1 MPTAMQIELD
11 ERTLNWQQL
20 VRTYVER
27 ELIPWEVTAE
37 LNGGELPPEVLRR
50 IQSEALRLGLPGMD
64 APVDRGGLGLSMV
77 DQVAAWEMLG
87 RVTNA
92 LCWCFPE
99 AQSWMY
105 EACAD
110 SQYQLET
117 YIRPLLEGKRREAY
131 AITEAESGSHE
142 VVNTSAR
149 PTAGG
154 YLLNGEKWF
163 VTSGNLADFLFVQ
176 AKVAAADNAPVGDTL
191 FIVDLDSPGIEIVEN
206 PLFSHTFA
214 SHHPTYRFTDVLVPE
229 RNRIGGGRSGMDY
242 SRAWFR
248 HERMTIAARMLGA
261 ATRMIEEATAWASQ
275 RQILEEKLIDKQAVQ
290 FMLADCCTELW
301 AARLMVYEAARAHDR
316 GGIEPRSLH
325 VRCSMAKL
333 YATEMANRVADRCLQ
348 IWGGRGYR
356 RDNAVERFFREVRVD
371 RIWEGSS
378 EIQRMIIAGALARR
392 GLDAM

>member
-1 MPTAMQIELD
+1 MQLELP
-11 ERTLNWQQL
+11 EETLAWQQR
-20 VRTYVER
+20 VRQYAEQ

-37 LNGGELPPEVLRR
+37 LNSGELPAEVMEQILSTA
-50 IQSEALRLGLPGMD
+50 IELGLPGMD
-64 APVDRGGLGLSMV
+64 APTSHGGLGLSML
-77 DQVAAWEMLG
+77 DQVAAWEVLG

-117 YIRPLLEGKRREAY
+117 YIQPLLEGRRREAY

-142 VVNTSAR
+142 VVNT
-149 PTAGG
+149 TAALSSGN
-154 YLLNGEKWF
+154 YLINGEKWF

-176 AKVAAADNAPVGDTL
+176 AKAGDDGDAL
-191 FIVDLDSPGIEIVEN
+191 FIVDSNSPGIEMVEN
-206 PLFSHTFA
+206 PVFSHTFP
-214 SHHPTYRFTDVLVPE
+214 SHHPTYRFTNVSVPE
-229 RNRIGGGRSGMDY
+229 RNRIGGNGSGMDY

-261 ATRMIEEATAWASQ
+261 ATRMIEEATEWAKS
-275 RQILEEKLIDKQAVQ
+275 RQILDEKLIDKQAIQ
-290 FMLADCCTELW
+290 FMLADCSTELW
-301 AARLMVYEAARAHDR
+301 AARLMVYEAAQAHDR
-316 GGIEPRSLH
+316 QGANVKSLH

-356 RDNAVERFFREVRVD
+356 RDNAVERFYREVRVD

-378 EIQRMIIAGALARR
+378 EIQRMIIASALARR
-392 GLDAM
+392 GLDGM

>member
-1 MPTAMQIELD
+1 MQLELD
-11 ERTLNWQQL
+11 AATLSWQQL
-20 VRTYVER
+20 VRDYVER

-37 LNGGELPPEVLRR
+37 LNGGELPRDVLQR
-50 IQSEALRLGLPGMD
+50 IQDEAIRLGLPGMD
-64 APVDRGGLGLSMV
+64 APADHGGLGLSMV

-105 EACAD
+105 EACGD
-110 SQYQLET
+110 SRYQLET
-117 YIRPLLEGKRREAY
+117 YVQPLLEGRRREAY

-142 VVNTSAR
+142 VVNT
-149 PTAGG
+149 TATQTADG
-154 YLLNGEKWF
+154 YLINGEKWF

-176 AKVAAADNAPVGDTL
+176 AKAGAGGDAL
-191 FIVDLDSPGIEIVEN
+191 FIVDKDSPGIEVVEN
-206 PLFSHTFA
+206 PLFSHTFP
-214 SHHPTYRFTDVLVPE
+214 SHHPTYRFTDVAVPA
-229 RNRIGGGRSGMDY
+229 RNRIGGKRSGMEY
-242 SRAWFR
+242 SRSWFR

-275 RQILEEKLIDKQAVQ
+275 RQILDEKLIDKQAVQ
-290 FMLADCCTELW
+290 FMLADCSTELW

-316 GGIEPRSLH
+316 GGVDPKSLH

-378 EIQRMIIAGALARR
+378 EIQRMIIASALAKR

>member
-1 MPTAMQIELD
+1 MQIELD
-11 ERTLNWQQL
+11 ESTRNWQQL
-20 VRTYVER
+20 VRRYVDS

-37 LNGGELPPEVLRR
+37 LNGGELPAEVMLR
-50 IQSEALRLGLPGMD
+50 IQGEAIKLGLPGMD
-64 APVDRGGLGLSMV
+64 APANRGGLGLSMV

-87 RVTNA
+87 RATNA

-105 EACAD
+105 EACGD

-117 YIRPLLEGKRREAY
+117 YIQPLLAGSRREAY

-142 VVNTSAR
+142 VVNSPAT
-149 PTAGG
+149 PTTDG
-154 YLLNGEKWF
+154 YLVNGEKWF

-176 AKVAAADNAPVGDTL
+176 ARAGDDGDTL
-191 FIVDLDSPGIEIVEN
+191 FIVDIDSPGIAIVEN
-206 PLFSHTFA
+206 PLFSHTFP
-214 SHHPTYRFTDVLVPE
+214 SHHPTYRFTDVAVPE
-229 RNRIGGGRSGMDY
+229 RNRIGGTHSGMDY
-242 SRAWFR
+242 SRSWFR

-261 ATRMIEEATAWASQ
+261 ATRMIEEATEWASQ
-275 RQILEEKLIDKQAVQ
+275 RQILDEKLIDKQAVQ
-290 FMLADCCTELW
+290 FMLADSSTELW

-316 GGIEPRSLH
+316 GGVDLKSLH

-378 EIQRMIIAGALARR
+378 EIQRMIIASGLAKR
-392 GLDAM
+392 GLDGM

>member
-1 MPTAMQIELD
+1 MQIELP
-11 ERTLNWQQL
+11 EATLTWQQQ
-20 VRTYVER
+20 VRQYVEQ

-37 LNGGELPPEVLRR
+37 LNDGELPAEVMRR
-50 IQSEALRLGLPGMD
+50 ILDQAIELGLPGMD
-64 APVDRGGLGLSMV
+64 APASHGGLGLSMV
-77 DQVAAWEMLG
+77 DQVAAWEVLG

-105 EACAD
+105 EACGD
-110 SQYQLET
+110 SQHQLES
-117 YIRPLLEGKRREAY
+117 YIKPLLEGRRREAY

-142 VVNTSAR
+142 VVNA
-149 PTAGG
+149 TATKAEGG
-154 YLLNGEKWF
+154 YLINGEKWF

-176 AKVAAADNAPVGDTL
+176 ARVGDDGDAL
-191 FIVDLDSPGIEIVEN
+191 FIVDMDSAGIEVVEN
-206 PLFSHTFA
+206 PRFSHTFP
-214 SHHPTYRFTDVLVPE
+214 SHHPTYRFANVSVPE
-229 RNRIGGGRSGMDY
+229 CNRIGGAGSGMDY

-261 ATRMIEEATAWASQ
+261 ATRMIEEATEWAKS
-275 RQILEEKLIDKQAVQ
+275 RQILDEKLIDKQAVQ
-290 FMLADCCTELW
+290 FMLADCSTELW
-301 AARLMVYEAARAHDR
+301 AARLMVYEAAQAHDR
-316 GGIEPRSLH
+316 EAADLKSLH

-356 RDNAVERFFREVRVD
+356 RDNAVERFYREVRVD

-378 EIQRMIIAGALARR
+378 EIQRMIIANALARR
-392 GLDAM
+392 GLDGM

>member
-1 MPTAMQIELD
+1 MQLELP
-11 ERTLNWQQL
+11 ETTRAWQNL
-20 VRTYVER
+20 VRQYAEQ

-37 LNGGELPPEVLRR
+37 LNAGELPAEVMGEILAKA
-50 IQSEALRLGLPGMD
+50 IDLGLPGMD
-64 APVDRGGLGLSMV
+64 APTSHGGLGLSMV
-77 DQVAAWEMLG
+77 DQVAAWEVLG

-110 SQYQLET
+110 SPYQLET
-117 YIRPLLEGKRREAY
+117 YIRPLLDGKRREAY

-142 VVNTSAR
+142 VVNTTAAESA
-149 PTAGG
+149 GN
-154 YLLNGEKWF
+154 YLINGEKWF

-176 AKVAAADNAPVGDTL
+176 AKVGDDGDAL
-191 FIVDLDSPGIEIVEN
+191 FIVDMDSPGIEMVEN
-206 PLFSHTFA
+206 PVFSHTFP
-214 SHHPTYRFTDVLVPE
+214 SHHPTYSFSNVSVPK

-248 HERMTIAARMLGA
+248 HERMTIAARMIGA
-261 ATRMIEEATAWASQ
+261 ATRMIEEATQWAKS
-275 RQILEEKLIDKQAVQ
+275 RQILDEKLIDKQAIQ
-290 FMLADCCTELW
+290 FMLADCSTELW
-301 AARLMVYEAARAHDR
+301 AARLMVYEAAQAHDR
-316 GGIEPRSLH
+316 EGADLKSLH

-356 RDNAVERFFREVRVD
+356 RDNAVERFYREVRVD

-378 EIQRMIIAGALARR
+378 EIQRMIIANALSRR
-392 GLDAM
+392 GLDGM

>member
-1 MPTAMQIELD
+1 
-11 ERTLNWQQL
+11 
-20 VRTYVER
+20 
-27 ELIPWEVTAE
+27 
-37 LNGGELPPEVLRR
+37 LNGGELPDQVMTR
-50 IQSEALRLGLPGMD
+50 ILDEAVRLGLPGMD
-64 APVDRGGLGLSMV
+64 APASQGGLGLGMV
-77 DQVAAWEMLG
+77 DQVAAWDVLG
-87 RVTNA
+87 RATNA

-99 AQSWMY
+99 AQSWMF

-117 YIRPLLEGKRREAY
+117 YVLPLLAGQRREAY

-142 VVNTSAR
+142 VINTTAR
-149 PTAGG
+149 QTADS
-154 YLLNGEKWF
+154 YLINGEKWF
-163 VTSGNLADFLFVQ
+163 VTSGNLADYLFVQ
-176 AKVAAADNAPVGDTL
+176 AKTGEGSDAL
-191 FIVDLDSPGIEIVEN
+191 FIVDMDSPGIEIVEN
-206 PLFSHTFA
+206 PLFSHTFP
-214 SHHPTYRFTDVLVPE
+214 SHHPTYRFTDVAVAA
-229 RNRIGGGRSGMDY
+229 RNRIGGKGSGMDY

-275 RQILEEKLIDKQAVQ
+275 RQILDEKLIDKQAVQ
-290 FMLADCCTELW
+290 FMLADCSTELW

-316 GGIEPRSLH
+316 GDVDLKSLH

-378 EIQRMIIAGALARR
+378 EIQRMIIASALARR
-392 GLDAM
+392 GLDGM